1 MIYSLIPRHDGNLR
15 TYQTDAKE
23 QIFRAWDKF
32 ESVMLQMPTGTGK
45 TYLFT
50 SLIKDIV
57 EYYKANKWEI
67 NILIVA
73 HRIELLDQISKS
85 LTKYGV
91 PHGFIQGTREQHLW
105 QRVQVGSI
113 MSLLTSKNEMSVRRC
128 EFDFIIVD
136 EAHHTLAETY
146 KRLFETFP
154 EAKKLGVTATPYRLN
169 HETFL
174 PLYQYLITTPQVSW
188 FIQKGFL
195 SDFDYISIKP
205 DSDIQRLVNSMD
217 ISQTGDFYNEELETA
232 FDNQR
237 IRAKLLKSYKQFA
250 SGRKGIVYAI
260 NKNHAR
266 HIAEM
271 YRANGVSAVEIDCDT
286 PPDERKR
293 LIDLFKA
300 GDIMVLV
307 NIIIFTEG
315 FDCPD
320 VSFIQLARPTR
331 SLALFLQQVGRG
343 LRITDDKEKTI
354 ILDNVGL
361 YNYFGL
367 PDADRKWFYHFKGKE
382 VEEEEKMPRFRAP
395 LAFIDDDEVEEDD
408 EPMMVVRGAA
418 SKSDSTVPPTRKN
431 ERNFTLCDYY
441 YISGCE
447 EKFVVRTLAKKNGQ
461 VQGVTK
467 SVVLEYD
474 DSELGIRFTSDT
486 RRNRQLLAV
495 DSRIQSLVLLSASL
509 CGLEVGD
516 VADISKLGTTSDISL
531 FKLLE
536 ILAKY
541 YRVHVQQKK

>member
-1 MIYSLIPRHDGNLR
+1 M
-15 TYQTDAKE
+15 
-23 QIFRAWDKF
+23 
-32 ESVMLQMPTGTGK
+32 
-45 TYLFT
+45 
-50 SLIKDIV
+50 
-57 EYYKANKWEI
+57 
-67 NILIVA
+67 
-73 HRIELLDQISKS
+73 
-85 LTKYGV
+85 
-91 PHGFIQGTREQHLW
+91 
-105 QRVQVGSI
+105 
-113 MSLLTSKNEMSVRRC
+113 
-128 EFDFIIVD
+128 
-136 EAHHTLAETY
+136 
-146 KRLFETFP
+146 
-154 EAKKLGVTATPYRLN
+154 
-169 HETFL
+169 
-174 PLYQYLITTPQVSW
+174 
-188 FIQKGFL
+188 
-195 SDFDYISIKP
+195 
-205 DSDIQRLVNSMD
+205 
-217 ISQTGDFYNEELETA
+217 
-232 FDNQR
+232 
-237 IRAKLLKSYKQFA
+237 KSYKQFA

-293 LIDLFKA
+293 LIDLFKT
-300 GDIMVLV
+300 GEIMVLV

-367 PDADRKWFYHFKGKE
+367 PDANRKWYYHFKGRE
-382 VEEEEKMPRFRAP
+382 VEEEEKMPRSRAP
-395 LAFIDDDEVEEDD
+395 LAFVDDDEVEEDD

-418 SKSDSTVPPTRKN
+418 SKSESTELPSRKK
-431 ERNFTLCDYY
+431 ERNFNLCDYY
-441 YISGCE
+441 YISGSE

-486 RRNRQLLAV
+486 HRNRQLLAV
-495 DSRIQSLVLLSASL
+495 DSRIQSMVLLSASL
-509 CGLEVGD
+509 CGLDAGD
-516 VADISKLGTTSDISL
+516 VTDISKLGTSGDISL
-531 FKLLE
+531 FRLLE

-541 YRVHVQQKK
+541 YRIHGQQKK